1 MEKKAGAPIIILI
14 ALIVIAL
21 SLAGGG
27 FYMLKQEQKK
37 NLDLQ
42 DKLEEINTKQ
52 RITETKL
59 KESERFI
66 ADLQQKLQDAKSQ
79 IDTLSNGL
87 QQEKSARQ
95 EALAKLELLRTDL
108 EQQKTLRFDLEKK
121 LTQAQDDVRKTQ
133 AQLSDLQAQKETL
146 ESKVKEIETKT
157 QGVELGKIVVSPE
170 SAATEPK
177 GARAK
182 EPKKEKK
189 TKSTTAPTKEKGGS
203 LLPAQGGLEG
213 KVLVVNKDYNFVV
226 ISLGSKDGL
235 ALGDIFSVYSNNKYI
250 GDVKVEKVH
259 DSMAAAGFVE
269 IDIKDKVSEGD
280 KVTQKVK

>member
-14 ALIVIAL
+14 GLIIIAL
-21 SLAGGG
+21 SLAGGS

-52 RITETKL
+52 RITEAKV

-79 IDTLSNGL
+79 IDALTNDM

-95 EALAKLELLRTDL
+95 EALAKSELLRTDL
-108 EQQKTLRFDLEKK
+108 EQQKTLRSDLERK
-121 LTQAQDDVRKTQ
+121 LTQAQDEVRKTQ
-133 AQLSDLQAQKETL
+133 AQLSVLQSQKEIL
-146 ESKVKEIETKT
+146 ESKVKEIEAKG

-170 SAATEPK
+170 QTANEPK
-177 GARAK
+177 RAK
-182 EPKKEKK
+182 AKESKKKKK
-189 TKSTTAPTKEKGGS
+189 TKSTVQPAKENI
-203 LLPAQGGLEG
+203 LPSVQGLEG

-226 ISLGSKDGL
+226 IGLGSKDGL
-235 ALGDIFSVYSNNKYI
+235 ALGDIFSVYHNNKYI
-250 GDVKVEKVH
+250 GDVRIEKVH

-269 IDIKDKVSEGD
+269 IDIKDKISEGD
-280 KVTQKVK
+280 KVIQKVK